1 MPNAVCRDCFEM
13 LQAAAGACAACG
25 SARLVAHA
33 EIGTLGIAHI
43 DCDAFYA
50 SVEKRDDPTLEE
62 RPLIVGHAG
71 GRGVVT
77 TACYL
82 ARISGVR
89 SAMPMFQALELCP
102 DAVVLPPDMAKYKRV
117 SEAIRA
123 IFLSATPMV
132 EPVSLDEA
140 YLDLT
145 YEHRLSDPT
154 AAQALARIA
163 RRVEDEIGITVSIG
177 LSANK
182 FLAKLASELQKPAGF
197 SVIGRAEAKA
207 FLSATPMVEPVSLDE
222 AYLDLTDAHR
232 ISAPTAAQ
240 ALAVIGRRV
249 EAEVGITV
257 SIGLAPNKFLAKL
270 ASELQKPA
278 GYSVIGQ
285 AEAKAFLASL
295 SVRKIHGVGAA
306 TARRMEAEGIRSIAD
321 LQAHSAQQLEA
332 RYGKFGR
339 RLAHFVQGDDER
351 SVTPHRPVKSI
362 SSETTFR
369 RDTGSAA
376 DLIETA
382 RELCADVARAL
393 ERKRLAGGT
402 VVLKMKTS
410 DFRILTRN
418 RRLVHPTQRADVL
431 LEHATSLVEREAD
444 GRTFRLLGVG
454 VADLRPAAEADPA
467 DLFGSSDAEAWG
479 WR

>member
-1 MPNAVCRDCFEM
+1 M
-13 LQAAAGACAACG
+13 LGAASASCPVCG
-25 SARLVAHA
+25 SGRLVAHA
-33 EIGTLGIAHI
+33 EIDALGIAHI

-50 SVEKRDDPTLEE
+50 SVEKRDDPSLED

-145 YEHRLSDPT
+145 DEHRLSAPT

-163 RRVEDEIGITVSIG
+163 QRVEDEIGITVSVG

-182 FLAKLASELQKPAGF
+182 FLAKLASELRKPAGF
-197 SVIGRAEAKA
+197 SVIGR
-207 FLSATPMVEPVSLDE
+207 T
-222 AYLDLTDAHR
+222 
-232 ISAPTAAQ
+232 
-240 ALAVIGRRV
+240 
-249 EAEVGITV
+249 
-257 SIGLAPNKFLAKL
+257 
-270 ASELQKPA
+270 
-278 GYSVIGQ
+278 
-285 AEAKAFLASL
+285 EAKAFLAPL

-306 TARRMEAEGIRSIAD
+306 TARRMEAEGILTIAD
-321 LQAHSAQQLEA
+321 LQAQSARQLEA
-332 RYGKFGR
+332 RYGRFGR
-339 RLAHFVQGDDER
+339 RLAGFVHGEDDR
-351 SVTPHRPVKSI
+351 AVTPARPTKSI
-362 SSETTFR
+362 SAETTFR
-369 RDTGSAA
+369 RDTSSGAE
-376 DLIETA
+376 LIETA
-382 RELCADVARAL
+382 GGLCQQVARQL
-393 ERKRLAGGT
+393 ERKQLAGGT
-402 VVLKMKTS
+402 VVLKLKTS

-418 RRLVHPTQRADVL
+418 RRLTHPTQRADVL
-431 LEHATSLVEREAD
+431 LERATALIEKEAD
-444 GRTFRLLGVG
+444 GRTFRLIGVG
-454 VADLRPAAEADPA
+454 VAGLGPANEADPA
-467 DLFGSSDAEAWG
+467 DLFAFAASGAD
-479 WR
+479 